1 MNICIKNA
9 GLLAMFIIMS
19 CGDKKESATNSVA
32 VSENRVEVKVIESKS
47 SKRDSIIDF
56 AKQYMGTPYC
66 YAGNTPEKGFDCS
79 GFVNFV
85 FANFRIDLPRSS
97 SDFKDLGTPLE
108 PEEFRKGDILVF
120 YGYQDSNSIG
130 HLGIIYEA
138 NGMDSKFIHAS
149 SGSEYAVTISELN
162 SDHYSKRF
170 YKCIDV
176 ISP

>member
-1 MNICIKNA
+1 MSVLFKSL
-9 GLLAMFIIMS
+9 GLLLTFGILS
-19 CGDKKESATNSVA
+19 CGEKKKSAENIMPEINRDVKIKVVESN
-32 VSENRVEVKVIESKS
+32 S

-85 FANFRIDLPRSS
+85 FANFSIDLPRSS
-97 SDFKDLGTPLE
+97 SQFKDLGAALE
-108 PEEFRKGDILVF
+108 PNEFKKGDVLVF
-120 YGYQDSNSIG
+120 YGYRDSTSVG
-130 HLGIIYEA
+130 HLGIICEA
-138 NGMDSKFIHAS
+138 RGMDSKFIHAS

-170 YKCIDV
+170 YKCINV
-176 ISP
+176 INP